1 MDFKKLITFLL
12 VAMLFMAVGGYS
24 VFAAVVNPVSPGDG
38 FWTSNQTPVFIFNFT
53 DPNNATMSCELE
65 IGGTGY
71 DINASALNNTPT
83 TLVANASV
91 PEGTYNWL
99 VNCSLGNNSNV
110 SSARNIN
117 IDVNAP
123 NVGISSPAPNAW
135 TNDNTT
141 DITFNFTD
149 SMSPNASC
157 TVWVNGIMY
166 GTNGGVLNNTPT
178 VITVNDSGLSDGT
191 GYSLSVNCTDLVG
204 NEGGSG
210 AQTLNVDTVAA
221 TVNMLT
227 TSFSTGVNT
236 PSVTF
241 NYSDSLAGTANC
253 TLYFDGSSAA
263 NNVST
268 LNWTSTVLTSAAQG
282 DGVYDVYV
290 NCSDQANNIGKSGNI
305 TVTIDTNGPTV
316 NINASLDDTQI
327 NSNNTNLVDFNFAD
341 GGSSTASCTLYFN
354 STSYGSNSSVLNN
367 TQTAITV
374 DDTMSSGRYD
384 VWVNCTDGLSNE
396 DKSAVIN
403 ISYICYEDWSCN
415 AWSTCTDGLRTRMC
429 TDANSCGTT
438 TNRPSLS
445 GSCTSSGGGGGGAP
459 PTPALSKMPA
469 KASLKRYGVHYFMV
483 RGDRYSHKVRIQEI
497 RTNGVWFIF
506 NSEQIEVFLEQ
517 GETKK
522 VDVTG
527 DNKADVVVTL
537 LSFTTNDAEI
547 NLAQAEGE
555 PIEDEPVGEPVE
567 EVAAEEEVMAEEP
580 VQEVVEEKPEK
591 KEVAEEPVEEEVEKK
606 SNPVAIVLLV
616 IAAIILVVLIIGF
629 AMKKKP
635 KAVHHHE
642 HKKHEE

>member
-1 MDFKKLITFLL
+1 
-12 VAMLFMAVGGYS
+12 
-24 VFAAVVNPVSPGDG
+24 
-38 FWTSNQTPVFIFNFT
+38 
-53 DPNNATMSCELE
+53 
-65 IGGTGY
+65 
-71 DINASALNNTPT
+71 
-83 TLVANASV
+83 
-91 PEGTYNWL
+91 
-99 VNCSLGNNSNV
+99 
-110 SSARNIN
+110 
-117 IDVNAP
+117 
-123 NVGISSPAPNAW
+123 
-135 TNDNTT
+135 
-141 DITFNFTD
+141 
-149 SMSPNASC
+149 
-157 TVWVNGIMY
+157 
-166 GTNGGVLNNTPT
+166 
-178 VITVNDSGLSDGT
+178 
-191 GYSLSVNCTDLVG
+191 
-204 NEGGSG
+204 
-210 AQTLNVDTVAA
+210 
-221 TVNMLT
+221 
-227 TSFSTGVNT
+227 
-236 PSVTF
+236 
-241 NYSDSLAGTANC
+241 
-253 TLYFDGSSAA
+253 
-263 NNVST
+263 
-268 LNWTSTVLTSAAQG
+268 
-282 DGVYDVYV
+282 
-290 NCSDQANNIGKSGNI
+290 
-305 TVTIDTNGPTV
+305 
-316 NINASLDDTQI
+316 
-327 NSNNTNLVDFNFAD
+327 
-341 GGSSTASCTLYFN
+341 
-354 STSYGSNSSVLNN
+354 
-367 TQTAITV
+367 
-374 DDTMSSGRYD
+374 
-384 VWVNCTDGLSNE
+384 
-396 DKSAVIN
+396 
-403 ISYICYEDWSCN
+403 
-415 AWSTCTDGLRTRMC
+415 MC

-537 LSFTTNDAEI
+537 LSFTSNE
-547 NLAQAEGE
+547 AEGE